1 MHEIATESIQG
12 SNTGT
17 KDDARVALGLSI
29 ECYLGILEAL
39 YLS

>member
-17 KDDARVALGLSI
+17 KDDATVGLGLSK
-29 ECYLGILEAL
+29 LEL
-39 YLS
+39 YVHLS